1 MPVRALAHVH
11 FLQDLYKADKR
22 SSAFVFHTNRERS
35 SPFLRPRPRRGRG
48 CESRPEYPTFSGAL
62 SLGPRRPRAY
72 ASGDPLRSG
81 SHLRHRVPGRPTTHC
96 FASLEEPSPPRR
108 ALPRQRGRLS
118 LFFWQQVEFLSSR
131 HWHWSRLGS
140 RVWGCSVVSKQDYQV
155 QELFQFLKI
164 SQLILSAHIVK
175 E

>member
-1 MPVRALAHVH
+1 MCLFEPSHTCTFFKICTKQTKEAAR
-11 FLQDLYKADKR
+11 LY
-22 SSAFVFHTNRERS
+22 S
-35 SPFLRPRPRRGRG
+35 FLRPRLRRGRG
-48 CESRPEYPTFSGAL
+48 YESRPEYPTFSGAL
-62 SLGPRRPRAY
+62 SLGPRRPGAY

-96 FASLEEPSPPRR
+96 FASLKEPWPPRR
-108 ALPRQRGRLS
+108 PLPRQRGRLS
-118 LFFWQQVEFLSSR
+118 LFFRQQVEFLSSR

-140 RVWGCSVVSKQDYQV
+140 RVWGYSVVSKQDYQV